1 MLIWMMF
8 RLLCCLC
15 CCVCFGCVSD
25 CVLVARTVC
34 KRRCFT
40 FTRRERGCPL
50 ELSALVAW
58 VIPFKDRGN
67 GTGTPPAR
75 DSTGVAPYRCSVVV
89 LVMVCWGVCGL
100 SFPPGLYFFHHKSG
114 AYFYSSTP
122 QIYNVLLMREQNWA
136 TITCL
141 LGVYSSGTSHGVSN
155 PPPDLLAGCIEQ
167 GRTSMYQRVETSV
180 YMVCMWAQIMDCHK
194 GFCVSY
200 AIFVD
205 F

>member
-1 MLIWMMF
+1 MWGSAFWCWDSWTSATWMFFSLNKCASVIFLLEIPEMLIWMMF

-75 DSTGVAPYRCSVVV
+75 DSTGVAPSRLLVIGS
-89 LVMVCWGVCGL
+89 VMVLMLGSLW
-100 SFPPGLYFFHHKSG
+100 SFLPTWPMFPSQWYHVTCFSSFFVMM
-114 AYFYSSTP
+114 
-122 QIYNVLLMREQNWA
+122 QV
-136 TITCL
+136 
-141 LGVYSSGTSHGVSN
+141 VYS
-155 PPPDLLAGCIEQ
+155 Q
-167 GRTSMYQRVETSV
+167 
-180 YMVCMWAQIMDCHK
+180 W
-194 GFCVSY
+194 
-200 AIFVD
+200 
-205 F
+205 